1 MIRVTAALTENSLRP
16 NMCTPFPV
24 LSLQPSWGFP
34 FHRQGAGGPQ
44 WLRDSPTAR
53 RNTHCCGRMC
63 HSLERMSEP
72 RACSPPPSA
81 HGRVLPPASSSAWN
95 SLGRNI
101 HTHTHTHTH
110 THRNRHMQ
118 IHRHTNIQTYID
130 AATQSCTQ
138 GHKHSDTHAH
148 RESER
153 QRHSDT

>member
-101 HTHTHTHTH
+101 HTHTHTH
-110 THRNRHMQ
+110 RNRHMQ

-153 QRHSDT
+153 QRYSDT